1 MRTDGGAITLKF
13 GVVPCPREAAGNSL
27 PVYGAAVF
35 AVAVACADE
44 LAGAPVF
51 DGVFQ
56 PKRGR
61 FGKVSGL

>member
-1 MRTDGGAITLKF
+1 MRACGGAVALKF
-13 GVVPCPREAAGNSL
+13 GVVPCPRKTAGNSL

-35 AVAVACADE
+35 AVAVAGAYE

-56 PKRGR
+56 PKTCG
-61 FGKVSGL
+61 FGKVAGL

>member
-1 MRTDGGAITLKF
+1 MCANGRAVALKF
-13 GVVPCPREAAGNSL
+13 GVVPCPRKTAANSL

-35 AVAVACADE
+35 AVAVAGAYE

-56 PKRGR
+56 PERGR
-61 FGKVSGL
+61 FGKVAWL